1 MSERDGVL
9 IGGMHDGT
17 VIAGMDGRDSWN
29 MPILAPF
36 TLAVA
41 DDGEVSRPSQVAVY
55 RLAITLGEASLD
67 DRGRWRYEYVGTQ

>member
-9 IGGMHDGT
+9 VGGMHDGA
-17 VIAGMDGRDSWN
+17 VIAGMDGRWSWN

-41 DDGEVSRPSQVAVY
+41 DDEEASRPSRVAVY

-67 DRGRWRYEYVGTQ
+67 DCGRYRYEYVGTQ